1 MNLLSPTLLIA
12 SVAITAIVFA
22 IVAFF
27 SRAGLRRIIG
37 VLLAAIPIIPM
48 VMSYDRIA
56 SEFGWWHYPS
66 VTAANAPLAW
76 YVAAAL
82 GYGAAFGLVGWRA
95 IRRWEMRG
103 LLGFLLL
110 FAPFGVAR
118 DYGYSVTT

>member
-56 SEFGWWHYPS
+56 SEFG
-66 VTAANAPLAW
+66 
-76 YVAAAL
+76 
-82 GYGAAFGLVGWRA
+82 
-95 IRRWEMRG
+95 
-103 LLGFLLL
+103 
-110 FAPFGVAR
+110 
-118 DYGYSVTT
+118 